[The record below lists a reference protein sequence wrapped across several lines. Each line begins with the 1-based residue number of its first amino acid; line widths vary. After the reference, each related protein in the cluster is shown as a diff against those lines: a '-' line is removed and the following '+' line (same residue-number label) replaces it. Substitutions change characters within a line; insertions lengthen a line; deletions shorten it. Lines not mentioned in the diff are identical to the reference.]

1 MGSSGPT
8 WRPTGRIPDAET
20 TVTAEDAD
28 ESPEP
33 LAPSRSLDH
42 FPSHP
47 SPKWWGPCGPAF
59 PGDFQGHMMMRRDAE
74 TGGTGDLMG
83 SNAATG
89 GAGCLATGGG
99 FSMTGCSA
107 WLDGLW
113 SEC

>member
-1 MGSSGPT
+1 
-8 WRPTGRIPDAET
+8 
-20 TVTAEDAD
+20 
-28 ESPEP
+28 
-33 LAPSRSLDH
+33 
-42 FPSHP
+42 
-47 SPKWWGPCGPAF
+47 
-59 PGDFQGHMMMRRDAE
+59 MMRRDAE